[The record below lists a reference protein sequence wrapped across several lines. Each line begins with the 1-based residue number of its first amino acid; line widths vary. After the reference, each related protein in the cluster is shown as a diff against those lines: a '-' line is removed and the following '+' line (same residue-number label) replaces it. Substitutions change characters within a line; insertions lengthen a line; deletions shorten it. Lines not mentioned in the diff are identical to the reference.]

1 MKTQFKELGLQ
12 PVVIRASEINEDEFT
27 IIHYISTPTPDRYG
41 DIVEQAG
48 LDDTKF
54 KNNPV
59 VLFGHRSRE
68 LPIGKSRWVKSDG
81 VGVLAQT
88 AFDKDSEFAREIFR
102 MNKEGIL
109 NAWSIGFIP
118 LEYSFLKEG
127 GMLVKKW
134 ELLEYSSV
142 PIPANPDALN
152 LMMKECKVDM
162 VRDIINDENKLMRME
177 LAIKDLSGKEEKF
190 NEKIELIRKDLISLE
205 DRIAKKLIEI
215 INVN

>member
-1 MKTQFKELGLQ
+1 MKMQIKELGLQ
-12 PVVIRASEINEDEFT
+12 PVVIRASEVNEEEMT
-27 IIHYISTPTPDRYG
+27 IIHYISTPTPDRFG

-48 LDDTKF
+48 MDDTKF
-54 KNNPV
+54 KSNPV

-68 LPIGKSRWVKSDG
+68 LPIGKSRWAKADS

-102 MNKEGIL
+102 LNKEGIL

-118 LEYSFLKEG
+118 LEYSYLKEG
-127 GMLVKKW
+127 GMLIKKW

-162 VRDIINDENKLMRME
+162 VRDMINDENKMMRLE
-177 LAIKDLSGKEEKF
+177 LAVKNLSGKETEF
-190 NEKIELIRKDLISLE
+190 NEKIEVLRKELVSLE
-205 DRIAKKLIEI
+205 DKIAKKLIEI
-215 INVN
+215 ININ

>member
-1 MKTQFKELGLQ
+1 MKIQFKELGLQ
-12 PVVIRASEINEDEFT
+12 PVVIRASEVNEEDMT
-27 IIHYISTPTPDRYG
+27 IIHYVSTPTPDRYG
-41 DIVEQAG
+41 DVVEQAG
-48 LDDTKF
+48 MDDTKF

-59 VLFGHRSRE
+59 VLFGHKSRE
-68 LPIGKSRWVKSDG
+68 LPIGKSRWVKADSI
-81 VGVLAQT
+81 GVLAQT

-152 LMMKECKVDM
+152 LMMKECKVDT
-162 VRDIINDENKLMRME
+162 VRDIINDENKMMRME
-177 LAIKDLSGKEEKF
+177 LAINNLSGKEVEF
-190 NEKIELIRKDLISLE
+190 NEKIELLRRDLISLE
-205 DRIAKKLIEI
+205 DRIAKKLIEL
-215 INVN
+215 INAN